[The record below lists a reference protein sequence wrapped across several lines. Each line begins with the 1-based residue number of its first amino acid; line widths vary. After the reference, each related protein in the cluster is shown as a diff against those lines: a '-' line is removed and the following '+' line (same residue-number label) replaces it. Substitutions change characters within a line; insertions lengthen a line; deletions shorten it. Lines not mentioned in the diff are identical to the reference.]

1 MMSNSAIAK
10 EKTDT
15 KNKKPENLER
25 VKCMCV
31 HEQVLN
37 ETLLTTWPN
46 SKALFV
52 KRSIKRHAKF

>member
-1 MMSNSAIAK
+1 MMSNSAIVKQKLYK
-10 EKTDT
+10 EK
-15 KNKKPENLER
+15 KSEILER

-31 HEQVLN
+31 HEDVIN